1 LLDEAGAVIKE
12 AVYLNIGMFAQHVFD
27 FTIVAFAMFMV
38 IKTMNRLK
46 KKEEKK
52 EEKVKEEKLSKDQE
66 LLTEIR
72 DLLKKTKK

>member
-1 LLDEAGAVIKE
+1 
-12 AVYLNIGMFAQHVFD
+12 
-27 FTIVAFAMFMV
+27 MFMV

-52 EEKVKEEKLSKDQE
+52 EEKEKEIALSKDQE

>member
-1 LLDEAGAVIKE
+1 
-12 AVYLNIGMFAQHVFD
+12 
-27 FTIVAFAMFMV
+27 MFMV
-38 IKTMNRLK
+38 IKAMNKLK

-52 EEKVKEEKLSKDQE
+52 EEKEKEIELTKEQE